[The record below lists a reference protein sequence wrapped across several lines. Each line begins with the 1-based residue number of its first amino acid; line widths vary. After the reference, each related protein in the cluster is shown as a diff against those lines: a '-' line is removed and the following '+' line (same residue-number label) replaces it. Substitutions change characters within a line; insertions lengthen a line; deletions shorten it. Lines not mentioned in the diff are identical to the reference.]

1 MLRRVAAVVVFAAS
15 VLWAGAAPAA
25 ALELPGPLADLQTQ
39 MRAISNTVPGMVGI
53 AICDLATG
61 TTSGVNANVEMPAAS
76 TIKIPV
82 MIEVFRQMAL
92 SRVTLT
98 EQVTLQQ
105 SDRDDGWGDLYDAPV
120 GTSYSV
126 SNLLRLMITESDNT
140 ATNMLIR
147 LVGRTNINAE
157 MQSLGLHHTRLGDY
171 IRSEGDIRSLRSSPF
186 DMAEMLTDMA
196 QDKLVDD
203 WSSRAMITILA
214 GQHHNG
220 LLPAPLPRG
229 IEIAHKTGTL
239 HDTLNDVGIVYY
251 DPEPYVIAVMTTHL
265 PDLDIGRSFIHGVS
279 KLAYNEFSRF
289 ATWRIANG
297 IPAFN
302 PSSSTTLNAGTSNA
316 PSPVV
321 DPAAP
326 TSDEQTQMPDEK
338 TWESSAKTNP
348 PASSDQ

>member
-1 MLRRVAAVVVFAAS
+1 MSFGRLS
-15 VLWAGAAPAA
+15 
-25 ALELPGPLADLQTQ
+25 LPQ
-39 MRAISNTVPGMVGI
+39 
-53 AICDLATG
+53 
-61 TTSGVNANVEMPAAS
+61 
-76 TIKIPV
+76 
-82 MIEVFRQMAL
+82 
-92 SRVTLT
+92 
-98 EQVTLQQ
+98 QVTLEQ

-147 LVGRTNINAE
+147 LVGRQNINAT
-157 MQSLGLHHTRLGDY
+157 MRALGMHHTRLGDY

-186 DMAEMLTDMA
+186 EMAELLTDMA
-196 QDKLVDD
+196 QDKLIDD
-203 WSSRAMITILA
+203 WSSRAMIGILA
-214 GQHHNG
+214 GQHHNS

-265 PDLDIGRSFIHGVS
+265 PDLDIGRSFIRGVS

-289 ATWRIANG
+289 ATWRVANG

-302 PSSSTTLNAGTSNA
+302 PANPATLLDSASTDA
-316 PSPVV
+316 PAVN
-321 DPAAP
+321 PAAP
-326 TSDEQTQMPDEK
+326 TSDERTQMPDEK
-338 TWESSAKTNP
+338 MWESSAKSNP
-348 PASSDQ
+348 PAAGPDQ